1 MNTQPTL
8 TMQRAQPTSKWNIEV
23 CRARVILL
31 NQLLLA
37 AVAIGFVGLVCLLVA
52 FMTSQTTQRL
62 VPAGIFVFGW
72 LATLIAWV
80 WRNIRY
86 HTRTLTLLLVVYV
99 LGITLFVQ
107 EGARG
112 SGMVWLSLPPVLAFV
127 LLGTRA
133 MIFSGA
139 VSMLTFGLLSL
150 ACAAGRLPEQW
161 IILPT
166 VGPSAALSLVI
177 EGVFFLASI
186 VSLIL
191 VLRSFGQSWS
201 RTLTGASAASSR
213 FRAQTLEFEETIAQ
227 LRRQTV
233 QLHATADIAH
243 AGSSILD
250 PEELLGQSVNR
261 IQEGFS
267 QSGVYY
273 VGLFLLNEAQRV
285 AVLRA
290 ATGEA
295 GKLLLE
301 MGYNVDLGD
310 TSTVARCITHRQAR
324 ISSNAREGTLRFDA
338 LAMPHARSEI
348 ALPLRSRGRILGALS
363 MASTQEDAFSE
374 GDIAVLQTMA
384 DQVAVAIDNAVLYS
398 QTKTAL
404 EQLQAVQQRYMA
416 QAWSE
421 FLATRPVAVID
432 YTRPEAQPVSGEFL
446 RDARRAAVAHER
458 TVATSSPPPGDDG
471 NGAAPDDDGKGT
483 APGDYAD
490 ELALPAPSV
499 VEGSTSKGTA
509 PQSALVVPI
518 KLRGQVIGTMAL
530 HETDQQRLWT
540 AKEIELAETIA
551 EQVALTVENLRL
563 MDETQRRAA
572 HERLV
577 SEIVSRVWSSLDPDT
592 ILKTTVRELGRAL
605 GAELA
610 TVEMIGPGG
619 DGRSTPGGGPRRPG
633 RRTQGEA

>member
-1 MNTQPTL
+1 MNTQPTS
-8 TMQRAQPTSKWNIEV
+8 TTQRAQPTSKWNIEV
-23 CRARVILL
+23 GRARVTLL
-31 NQLLLA
+31 NHLLLT

-52 FMTSQTTQRL
+52 FMTNQSTQRL

-80 WRNIRY
+80 WRNIRH

-99 LGITLFVQ
+99 LGIILFIQ
-107 EGARG
+107 EGTRG
-112 SGMVWLSLPPVLAFV
+112 SGLVWLSLPPVLAFV

-133 MIFSGA
+133 MLFSGA
-139 VSMLTFGLLSL
+139 VSILTCGLLSL

-161 IILPT
+161 IILPI
-166 VGPSAALSLVI
+166 VGPSAATSLSI
-177 EGVFFLASI
+177 EGGFFLTSI

-201 RTLTGASAASSR
+201 RTLTGASADSSR
-213 FRAQTLEFEETIAQ
+213 FRAQTLDLEETIAR
-227 LRRQTV
+227 LRRQTA

-250 PEELLGQSVNR
+250 PEELLGQSVHR

-295 GKLLLE
+295 GRLLLE

-363 MASTQEDAFSE
+363 MASTQDDAFSE

-432 YTRPEAQPVSGEFL
+432 YMRPEAQPVSGEFL

-458 TVATSSPPPGDDG
+458 TVATSSLPPDDDG
-471 NGAAPDDDGKGT
+471 NSAAPDDDENSA
-483 APGDYAD
+483 APGDHAD
-490 ELALPAPSV
+490 ELALPAPNIV
-499 VEGSTSKGTA
+499 DGSSSKGIA

-592 ILKTTVRELGRAL
+592 ILKTTVRELGQAL

-619 DGRSTPGGGPRRPG
+619 DGRSSPGGGSNRPD

>member
-8 TMQRAQPTSKWNIEV
+8 TRQRAQPTSKWNIEV
-23 CRARVILL
+23 YRARVTLL
-31 NQLLLA
+31 NHLLLA

-62 VPAGIFVFGW
+62 VPASIFVFGW

-86 HTRTLTLLLVVYV
+86 HTRTLTLLLAVYV

-112 SGMVWLSLPPVLAFV
+112 SGLVWLSLPPVLAFV

-139 VSMLTFGLLSL
+139 VSILTFGLLSL
-150 ACAAGRLPEQW
+150 ARAAGRLSEQW
-161 IILPT
+161 LVLPT
-166 VGPSAALSLVI
+166 VGASAALSPLI
-177 EGVFFLASI
+177 EWAFFLASI
-186 VSLIL
+186 VSLML
-191 VLRSFGQSWS
+191 VLRSFGRSWS
-201 RTLTGASAASSR
+201 RTLIGASAASGR
-213 FRAQTLEFEETIAQ
+213 FRAQTLEYEETIAR
-227 LRRQTV
+227 LRRQTA

-324 ISSNAREGTLRFDA
+324 ISSNAREGTLQFDA
-338 LAMPHARSEI
+338 IAMPHARSEI

-404 EQLQAVQQRYMA
+404 EQLQTIQQRYMA

-421 FLATRPVAVID
+421 FLATRPVAAID

-458 TVATSSPPPGDDG
+458 TVATSTPQPGDDG
-471 NGAAPDDDGKGT
+471 NGAAPDDDRNGA
-483 APGDYAD
+483 APGDHAD
-490 ELALPAPSV
+490 ELALLAPSI
-499 VEGSTSKGTA
+499 VEGRSSKSTA

-540 AKEIELAETIA
+540 AKEIELAETVA

-619 DGRSTPGGGPRRPG
+619 DGRSTPGVEPERPG

>member
-1 MNTQPTL
+1 
-8 TMQRAQPTSKWNIEV
+8 
-23 CRARVILL
+23 
-31 NQLLLA
+31 
-37 AVAIGFVGLVCLLVA
+37 
-52 FMTSQTTQRL
+52 
-62 VPAGIFVFGW
+62 
-72 LATLIAWV
+72 
-80 WRNIRY
+80 
-86 HTRTLTLLLVVYV
+86 
-99 LGITLFVQ
+99 
-107 EGARG
+107 
-112 SGMVWLSLPPVLAFV
+112 
-127 LLGTRA
+127 
-133 MIFSGA
+133 
-139 VSMLTFGLLSL
+139 
-150 ACAAGRLPEQW
+150 
-161 IILPT
+161 
-166 VGPSAALSLVI
+166 
-177 EGVFFLASI
+177 
-186 VSLIL
+186 
-191 VLRSFGQSWS
+191 
-201 RTLTGASAASSR
+201 
-213 FRAQTLEFEETIAQ
+213 
-227 LRRQTV
+227 
-233 QLHATADIAH
+233 
-243 AGSSILD
+243 
-250 PEELLGQSVNR
+250 
-261 IQEGFS
+261 
-267 QSGVYY
+267 VYY

-324 ISSNAREGTLRFDA
+324 ISSNAREDTLQFDA

-374 GDIAVLQTMA
+374 GDIAILQTMA

-458 TVATSSPPPGDDG
+458 TVATSSPQPDDDG
-471 NGAAPDDDGKGT
+471 NGAAPGDHADG
-483 APGDYAD
+483 
-490 ELALPAPSV
+490 LVLLAPSI
-499 VEGSTSKGTA
+499 VEGSSSKGTA

-540 AKEIELAETIA
+540 AKEIELAETVA

-619 DGRSTPGGGPRRPG
+619 DGRSTPGVEPERPG
-633 RRTQGEA
+633 AARRGRRNR